1 MSPVGQL
8 LRSILVP
15 FLGGRELMSPPPC
28 FDEMRMPDGAARPA
42 YARLAR
48 WLEELPPERLR
59 FIGNGA
65 LVGARLALL
74 SRPLRRRG
82 AQLAQRAE
90 HLQLAGTP
98 DFQTRFTE
106 ALLFT

>member
-59 FIGNGA
+59 QKHDEAAMQSDGGDA
-65 LVGARLALL
+65 A
-74 SRPLRRRG
+74 RRG
-82 AQLAQRAE
+82 GGGDDA
-90 HLQLAGTP
+90 
-98 DFQTRFTE
+98 D
-106 ALLFT
+106 